1 MQKDINWHNEIK
13 KAGKIFLRGVGVF
26 FRGFINVLVTFLL
39 ICALTGIIVACA
51 FTIYIKNYVQ
61 TEVDISQYKLD
72 FNASTTTRVYR
83 YNFTDR
89 SNRVGEAVELENE
102 RLYGPK
108 NSIFIE
114 YDKIPMNLQDAF
126 IAVED
131 KRFRTHDGV
140 DWLRTIKAG
149 ANFFLGFDSSSYGG
163 STLTQQL
170 IKNVSGDDSYKI
182 QRKIQEILWA
192 LDLEKKMEKE
202 EILELYLNIINLGSG
217 CYGVQAAANKY
228 FDKDV
233 SELTLIE
240 CAAIASITKNPA
252 RYNPITHPEEN
263 RERRNTVLD
272 LMLEQGLINKREYD
286 EAYDKELVLN
296 VHDDTREINVNSW
309 YTDMAI
315 EDIISDYAEQYKVSR
330 EMAALKVYN
339 SGWQIYLL
347 VDERIQS
354 ILEKTYLDDSNFPEN
369 KSGIPAQSSAIVID
383 PDTGDILGV
392 VGARGEKTGNR
403 IQSYATYTKRSPG
416 SSIKPLAVYAPAI
429 ERGLITYASVFDDTP
444 FTFTN
449 DTAWPKNFDYY
460 YRGLTNVKY
469 SVENSLNT
477 VSLKVLEL
485 VGLDNS
491 FRFCR
496 DTLGL
501 ENLIESKTL
510 ESGRTLT
517 DKGYAALALGQLNYG
532 LTVREMTAAYSIFAN
547 HGVYNES
554 HSYLKVLDSVGNM
567 ILQNDYKGTIAL
579 SEATSSI
586 MTKLLQNVVAHS
598 GYIKLDSKIELA
610 AKTGSAGDNY
620 DRWFVGYSP
629 YYICGVW
636 YGYEYPKAI
645 PGDNPSGIVWN
656 TMMTEIHQ
664 PIFDA
669 AENGTETLKTF
680 TVSDDVIKC
689 TYCKYSGKLM
699 TDACRN
705 DPRGNCA
712 ETGYF
717 LRGTQPTTECD
728 RHVWVLFDSV
738 TGGVACDKCPVENL
752 EQRALVLVN
761 RSFPMEV
768 YVSDTQYTCVKSS
781 EGIRPYS
788 NKYYPYYQ
796 YLSGNGR
803 YYGMHSG
810 SGLPYNHACTEHA
823 DSEAWIIDENH
834 HPGSGIIPEDTE
846 IPEIITE
853 VAWLPG
859 GWGEGEYLFDL
870 DRRSLDQMRLTLC

>member
-1 MQKDINWHNEIK
+1 MQKKINWLEEIK
-13 KAGKIFLRGVGVF
+13 KAGKIFIHGAGLF
-26 FRGFINVLVTFLL
+26 FRGFLSVLITFLL
-39 ICALTGIIVACA
+39 ICALTGIIVVCA
-51 FTIYIKNYVQ
+51 FTIYVKNYVE
-61 TEVDISQYKLD
+61 TEVDMSKFTLD
-72 FNASTTTRVYR
+72 FNTSTTTRVYR
-83 YNFTDR
+83 YDFTDR
-89 SNRVGEAVELENE
+89 SNRVGTAVELENE

-108 NSIFIE
+108 NSIYIG
-114 YDKIPMNLQDAF
+114 YDQIPEDLQNAF

-149 ANFFLGFDSSSYGG
+149 ANFFLGFDDSNYGG

-170 IKNVSGDDSYKI
+170 IKNVTGDDSYKI

-202 EILELYLNIINLGSG
+202 EILEMYLNIINLGSG

-228 FDKDV
+228 FNKDV

-240 CAAIASITKNPA
+240 CVAIASITKNPSK
-252 RYNPITHPEEN
+252 YNPITHPEDN
-263 RERRNTVLD
+263 LERRNTVLD

-296 VHDDTREINVNSW
+296 VTDDTREINLNSW

-315 EDIISDYAEQYKVSR
+315 EDIISDYAEQYGVSER
-330 EMAALKVYN
+330 MAALQVYN
-339 SGWQIYLL
+339 SGWKIYLL
-347 VDERIQS
+347 VDDRIQT
-354 ILEKTYLDDSNFPEN
+354 ILEETYLDDSNFPEN

-383 PDTGDILGV
+383 PDTGDILAV
-392 VGARGEKTGNR
+392 VGARGEKSGNR
-403 IQSYATYTKRSPG
+403 IQNYATTTTRSPG

-429 ERGLITYASVFDDTP
+429 ESGLITYASVFDDTP
-444 FTFTN
+444 FTFTDN
-449 DTAWPKNFDYY
+449 VAWPKNFDYY
-460 YRGLTNVKY
+460 YRGITNINY

-477 VSLKVLEL
+477 VSLKVLDL
-485 VGLDNS
+485 LGLEKS
-491 FRFCR
+491 FRFCH
-496 DTLGL
+496 DTLKL
-501 ENLIESKTL
+501 ENLIESRTL

-547 HGVYNES
+547 YGVYNEP
-554 HSYLKVLDSVGNM
+554 HSYLKVEDSAGNV
-567 ILQNDYKGTIAL
+567 ILQNNYKGTVAL
-579 SEATSSI
+579 SEATASI

-598 GYIKLDSKIELA
+598 GYIKLDSQIELA

-620 DRWFVGYSP
+620 DRWFIGYSP

-669 AENGTETLKTF
+669 VKDGTEKLKTF
-680 TVSDDVIKC
+680 RVSDDVIKC
-689 TYCKYSGKLM
+689 TYCKYSGKLI
-699 TDACRN
+699 TAACEA

-717 LRGTQPTTECD
+717 LRGTEPTTSCD
-728 RHVWVLFDSV
+728 RHVWVWFDSE
-738 TGGVACDKCPVENL
+738 TGGVACDKCPVQNL
-752 EQRALVLVN
+752 VQKSLMLVN
-761 RSFPMEV
+761 RNFPMEI
-768 YVSDTQYTCVKSS
+768 YVLDTQYTCVKTSS
-781 EGIRPYS
+781 GVAPYLNS
-788 NKYYPYYQ
+788 HYPYYQ
-796 YLSGNGR
+796 NLSGNGR
-803 YYGMHSG
+803 FFGMHSG

-823 DSEAWIIDENH
+823 SSEAWILDDNH
-834 HPGSGIIPEDTE
+834 LPAVPVNSNIHSNQS
-846 IPEIITE
+846 
-853 VAWLPG
+853 AWLPG
-859 GWGEGEYLFDL
+859 GWGDEYSGLNLYRRLLKLF
-870 DRRSLDQMRLTLC
+870 

>member
-1 MQKDINWHNEIK
+1 MQKDINWQQEIK
-13 KAGKIFLRGVGVF
+13 KAWKIFLRGAGIF
-26 FRGFINVLVTFLL
+26 LRGFINVLVTFLL

-51 FTIYIKNYVQ
+51 FTIYIKNYVE
-61 TEVDISQYKLD
+61 TEVDISKYKLD
-72 FNASTTTRVYR
+72 FNTSTTTRVYR
-83 YNFTDR
+83 YEFTDR

-108 NSIFIE
+108 NSIYIE
-114 YDKIPMNLQDAF
+114 YDKIPIDLQNAF

-149 ANFFLGFDSSSYGG
+149 ANFFLGFDNSSYGG

-202 EILELYLNIINLGSG
+202 EILELYLNVINLGSG

-228 FDKDV
+228 FNKDV
-233 SELTLIE
+233 SELSLIE
-240 CAAIASITKNPA
+240 CAAIASITKNPSK
-252 RYNPITHPEEN
+252 YNPITHPEEN
-263 RERRNTVLD
+263 LKRRNDVLD

-296 VHDDTREINVNSW
+296 VHDDEREININSW

-315 EDIISDYAEQYKVSR
+315 EDIITDYAEQYKVSR
-330 EMAALKVYN
+330 KMAALKVYN
-339 SGWQIYLL
+339 SGWKIYLL
-347 VDERIQS
+347 VDDRIQN
-354 ILEKTYLDDSNFPEN
+354 ILEQTYLDDSNFTAN
-369 KSGIPAQSSAIVID
+369 KSGLPAQSSAIVID

-403 IQSYATYTKRSPG
+403 IQSYATTTFRSPG
-416 SSIKPLAVYAPAI
+416 SSIKPLAVYGPALDS
-429 ERGLITYASVFDDTP
+429 GLITYASVFDDTP
-444 FTFTN
+444 YSFTN

-460 YRGLTNVKY
+460 YRGLTNVRY

-485 VGLDNS
+485 VGLDKS
-491 FRFCR
+491 FKYCR
-496 DTLGL
+496 DTLQLG
-501 ENLIESKTL
+501 NLIES
-510 ESGRTLT
+510 RTLDDGRKIT

-547 HGVYNES
+547 DGVYNEA
-554 HSYLKVLDSVGNM
+554 HSYLKVEDSAGNT
-567 ILQNDYKGTIAL
+567 ILQNDYKGTVAM
-579 SEATSSI
+579 SEASASI
-586 MTKLLQNVVAHS
+586 MTKLLQGVVAHS

-620 DRWFVGYSP
+620 DRWFIGYSP

-669 AENGTETLKTF
+669 VASGQETLKTF
-680 TVSDDVIKC
+680 GLADNVIEC
-689 TYCKYSGKLM
+689 TYCKYSGKLI
-699 TDACRN
+699 TAACEA
-705 DPRGNCA
+705 DPRGDCA

-717 LRGTQPTTECD
+717 LQGTQPTTPCD
-728 RHVWVLFDSV
+728 RHVMVWYDSA
-738 TGGVACDKCPVENL
+738 TDGVACTKCPVENL
-752 EQRALVLVN
+752 VQKSLVLVDRN
-761 RSFPMEV
+761 FPIEV
-768 YVSDTQYTCVKSS
+768 YVRDTQYTCVKNAD
-781 EGIRPYS
+781 GIVPYS

-796 YLSGNGR
+796 RLSGDGR

-810 SGLPYNHACTEHA
+810 GGLPYNHACTEHA
-823 DSEAWIIDENH
+823 DSDAFILDDNH
-834 HPGSGIIPEDTE
+834 LPAIPTVK
-846 IPEIITE
+846 PATPS
-853 VAWLPG
+853 VTAWLPD
-859 GWGEGEYLFDL
+859 GWRDGISSLST
-870 DRRSLDQMRLTLC
+870 DRRLWRLSRR